1 MKVLAF
7 PGTRV
12 RNTATTGVRPLPAQ
26 ERWAARAGYWLPLL
40 AIATAVL
47 TWFRPGR
54 FIAAGDV
61 APYVRENLAGE
72 LSSIWNHQ
80 TSGGGSTTYAITE
93 ALDVLLLRLTGLVG
107 LSPVVAQ
114 YLLYAGCFGF
124 AAFGGGYLA
133 GVWTYRPAARAV
145 AALCAGFN
153 IFLLVNHPNVLP
165 AIAIGL
171 TGVLTGMFL
180 RAGAGRATS
189 AWAIALVTL
198 PSSYLAQNPPLLV
211 VAAGTVVM
219 AIGAADLLVGPGAS
233 WRALRL
239 LLRSAP
245 LIVLG
250 NAWWA
255 APYALTLIHGEG
267 LSVSAQTDIGTWAWT
282 QTRASLPN
290 VAALNAHWGW
300 AHVEYFPFRPGM
312 EAPPWPVLR
321 WALPVLALLGVLLAD
336 RSRRRAAYLI
346 AALCL
351 PLIWLGKG
359 VHPPYPW
366 VNMWLYD
373 HVPGLWLFRDPA
385 NKVTVV
391 LVLAYTT
398 LTAIAIDRLA
408 TLAAACVSRL
418 ARVSARCVVVGL
430 AGMAITYPWPLWT
443 GAVVGYPGA
452 ISEGGR
458 IPSAWYRVAAAVN
471 AAPDRGKALILPLDP
486 YYQVSTNWGYHGVDA
501 VPAQLIRRPVLRQ
514 LPGGYFASP
523 VNGSLTALE
532 SALLS
537 GADQTTLARMLRSL
551 GVSHIIVRHDLV
563 ADPDLPAHADA
574 KTISAALNRLVG
586 DRQVARY
593 KIADL
598 YHVPFVTG
606 PINAYR
612 WLATADRAENA
623 DLPRL
628 PPDAAFTDSVHAG
641 TDVASRRL
649 VASTGFSH
657 FSLSDAGRY
666 RLTHETERELP
677 LRVGLQHGPRGA
689 TLTLQDANRIA
700 VDGHDLPARRPVR
713 LATFADRGSAALD
726 VNGRLRPVPKDGSLV
741 TPEIG
746 TTVAVYGREQNAIA
760 GGFGPLND
768 CDRSDRRT
776 PEQAGLSRETP
787 EPGWI
792 RLRAVAH
799 SACVSMPVHAGA
811 PAYRVRFSYRSPTGH
826 LIRFCLWQPG
836 PNLCAGLPAAP
847 PSRSW
852 RTYDRWAH
860 IAPGIHKLFLYLY
873 ADGPG
878 KREAAVEYR
887 DVQVDQAQVIAAT
900 RVMGT
905 GPPPVTRSLTAGRH
919 TITMSP
925 QPPPVRLGEFSSLQD
940 CNARIGPEAL
950 HSMSVRHTGPQSVQ
964 LAAAADTACVM
975 APVPGPVAGDYRI
988 TLDYRTLSGL
998 QARICVWQVGP
1009 GTCAPLPDLAISRD
1023 WRTLSATFHPERR
1036 TRRLQIFLY
1045 ADGQAQPRT
1054 ITEYRDIALTVVSP
1068 ETVTVADAAQPAP
1081 APHLKVHSEGLARYD
1096 VDVRG
1101 AGGTFVLTLAE
1112 SYADGWHLEGLPY
1125 GRLAR
1130 HLPVDG
1136 YANGWVV
1143 TGQGDAHIRLV
1154 YTPEDWMRPALSLYG
1169 LTLLCILGSLIG
1181 LYRRIWR
1188 PYSRGFGLGLKRYF
1202 KSLRKMAWRS
1212 RGSA

>member
-1 MKVLAF
+1 MRVLVF
-7 PGTRV
+7 PGV
-12 RNTATTGVRPLPAQ
+12 RARDMATTGVQPLPAQ
-26 ERWAARAGYWLPLL
+26 PRWAARAGYWLPLL
-40 AIATAVL
+40 AIAAAVL

-72 LSSIWNHQ
+72 LSSVWNHQ

-93 ALDVLLLRLTGLVG
+93 ALDVLLLRLTGMVG

-180 RAGAGRATS
+180 RAGAGQAGS
-189 AWAIALVTL
+189 ASVVAVLTL

-211 VAAGTVVM
+211 VAAGAVVI
-219 AIGAADLLVGPGAS
+219 AIVAADLLVGPGAS

-239 LLRSAP
+239 LLRAAP

-255 APYALTLIHGEG
+255 APYALTLLHGEG
-267 LSVSAQTDIGTWAWT
+267 LSISAQTDVGAWAWT
-282 QTRASLPN
+282 QARASLPN

-300 AHVEYFPFRPGM
+300 AHVEYFPFRPSM
-312 EAPPWPVLR
+312 DTPPWPLLR
-321 WALPVLALLGVLLAD
+321 WALPALALLGILLAD
-336 RSRRRAAYLI
+336 RPRRRAAYLI
-346 AALCL
+346 AAACL

-359 VHPPYPW
+359 VHPPYGW

-373 HVPGLWLFRDPA
+373 HIPGLWLFRDPA

-398 LTAIAIDRLA
+398 LAAIAIDRL
-408 TLAAACVSRL
+408 LALAVDRVSGI
-418 ARVSARCVVVGL
+418 ARVPGCCAVAGL
-430 AGMAITYPWPLWT
+430 AGMAIIYPWPLWT

-458 IPSAWYRVAAAVN
+458 IPPAWYRVAAAVN
-471 AAPDRGKALILPLDP
+471 AAPDHGKVLILPLDP
-486 YYQVSTNWGYHGVDA
+486 YYQVSTDWGYHGVDA
-501 VPAQLIRRPVLRQ
+501 VPAQLIRRPVLQQ

-523 VNGSLTALE
+523 VNASLAALE

-537 GADQTTLARMLRSL
+537 GADQPTLARMLRSL
-551 GVSHIIVRHDLV
+551 GASHIIVRHDLI

-586 DRQVARY
+586 DRQAAKYGV
-593 KIADL
+593 ADL

-623 DLPRL
+623 DPPQL
-628 PPDAAFTDSVHAG
+628 PPDAAFTDAVHAG

-649 VASTGFSH
+649 VAPTGSSRFA
-657 FSLSDAGRY
+657 LPGAGRY
-666 RLTHETERELP
+666 RLTHETRRELP
-677 LRVGLQHGPRGA
+677 LRVGLRRGPRGM
-689 TLTLQDANRIA
+689 TLTLKDAYRIA
-700 VDGHDLPARRPVR
+700 VDGRDLPARPSTR
-713 LATFADRGSAALD
+713 LATFADSDSAALD
-726 VNGRLRPVPKDGSLV
+726 VNGRLRPVPKNGSLV
-741 TPEIG
+741 TPQAG
-746 TTVAVYGREQNAIA
+746 TTIAVYGREHNAAA

-768 CDRSDRRT
+768 CNRSDRRT
-776 PEQAGLSRETP
+776 PEQAGLSRESP

-799 SACVSMPVHAGA
+799 SACVSVPLHVGA
-811 PAYRVRFSYRSPTGH
+811 PVYRVRFSYRSPTGH
-826 LIRFCLWQPG
+826 PIRFCLWQRGPG
-836 PNLCAGLPAAP
+836 LCARLPAAP
-847 PSRSW
+847 PSRGW
-852 RTYDRWAH
+852 RTYDERAH
-860 IAPGIHKLFLYLY
+860 VAPGTHALSLYLY

-878 KREAAVEYR
+878 DRATAIEYR
-887 DVQVDQAQVIAAT
+887 DVQVDEAQVIGAT
-900 RVMGT
+900 RVTGT
-905 GPPPVTRSLTAGRH
+905 GSPPVTRSLAAGRH

-925 QPPPVRLGEFSSLQD
+925 QPPPVRLREYSSLQD

-950 HSMSVRHTGPQSVQ
+950 RSMSVRHTGPQSVR
-964 LAAAADTACVM
+964 LSAAADTACVT
-975 APVPGPVAGDYRI
+975 APIPGPVASDYRI

-998 QARICVWQVGP
+998 PARICVWQVGP
-1009 GTCAPLPDLAISRD
+1009 DTCAPLPDLAISRD
-1023 WRTLSATFHPERR
+1023 WRTISATFHPERR
-1036 TRRLQIFLY
+1036 TRKLQMFLY

-1054 ITEYRDIALTVVSP
+1054 ITEYRDLALTRVSP
-1068 ETVTVADAAQPAP
+1068 ETVIVADAVKPAP
-1081 APHLKVHSEGLARYD
+1081 APHLKVHDDGPARYD

-1101 AGGTFVLTLAE
+1101 ADGAFVLTLAE
-1112 SYADGWHLEGLPY
+1112 SYADGWHLEGLPK
-1125 GRLAR
+1125 GWRAR

-1143 TGQGDAHIRLV
+1143 TGHGDAHIRLV

-1169 LTLLCILGSLIG
+1169 LMPLCIFGSFVG
-1181 LYRRIWR
+1181 LYRRI
-1188 PYSRGFGLGLKRYF
+1188 GLRSLAPKLGVKQYLKSISHY
-1202 KSLRKMAWRS
+1202 LRA
-1212 RGSA
+1212 